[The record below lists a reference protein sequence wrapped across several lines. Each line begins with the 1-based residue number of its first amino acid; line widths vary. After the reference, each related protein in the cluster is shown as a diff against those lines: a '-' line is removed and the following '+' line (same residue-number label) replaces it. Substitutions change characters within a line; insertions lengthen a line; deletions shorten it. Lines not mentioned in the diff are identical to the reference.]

1 MTEKLPAGN
10 ALATAQT
17 VAKQRAAAQKTL
29 AFQSGRRRKA
39 LIEWSDPS
47 HQTHILDWHHRA
59 HEYGLPVDEREDADE
74 AQLYAAEP
82 HQLLAEEEPE
92 AFSPQPIPED
102 EDALERLD
110 EEEEARAAEVEPN
123 REDIDLVRMYL
134 QHIGKRKLLKAHE
147 EVALGERIEKAQREL
162 VAALAD
168 IPGAVQSL
176 VALADRVRTRGEPA
190 AELILL
196 PEGGELRPEHVT
208 SVLRA
213 FNRIKRRRSL
223 IERLCARLEN
233 PRLGARTR
241 ADLEA
246 RVDRARRAII
256 DDLAAQPIRPA
267 LIDETV
273 AELRQVDQEF
283 QQLEQSPRAER
294 AERLRALEAR
304 VGLPRAE
311 FRRRFARVEAAE
323 DVVREAKRELIEAN
337 LRLVVS
343 IAKRY
348 LNRGLSFL
356 DLIQEG
362 NIGLMKA
369 VDRFQFRR
377 GFKFSTYATWW
388 IRQAI
393 TRAVADYGRTIRLPV
408 HVIES
413 LNKLEKERK
422 ALRVE
427 LGREPRPEEIAEK
440 LQMPVGKV
448 RLLLDAQKTPYSLE
462 MKIGEDEG
470 TELGDLLRD
479 RTVQSPEE
487 RALAG
492 DLANE
497 VERVMAPL
505 SDREKEVLRLRY
517 GLGTDREYTLE
528 EIGQR
533 LSVTRERV
541 RQIESRALQKLRMAK
556 QREAEAMAAR
566 RRPA

>member
-1 MTEKLPAGN
+1 MAKK
-10 ALATAQT
+10 TAKPLT
-17 VAKQRAAAQKTL
+17 FTPGKR
-29 AFQSGRRRKA
+29 GRPRKS
-39 LIEWSDPS
+39 LIEWNDPS
-47 HQTHILDWHHRA
+47 TQAHVLDWRQRA
-59 HEYGLPVDEREDADE
+59 QDFGLAVHNRDE
-74 AQLYAAEP
+74 ADPGQPFDQPER
-82 HQLLAEEEPE
+82 LLQEDDPE
-92 AFSPQPIPED
+92 AFAEQPVPLQGEED
-102 EDALERLD
+102 EFEREETSEQLEPG
-110 EEEEARAAEVEPN
+110 AS
-123 REDIDLVRMYL
+123 REDVDLVRVYL

-147 EVALGERIEKAQREL
+147 ERIIGERIETAQRNL
-162 VAALAD
+162 VYALAD
-168 IPGAVQSL
+168 IPAAVQTL
-176 VALADRVRTRGEPA
+176 VALADRIRTKGDPA

-196 PEGGELRPEHVT
+196 PEGGELRDETTVP
-208 SVLRA
+208 VLKA
-213 FNRIKRRRSL
+213 FARIKRRRCVIDTL
-223 IERLCARLEN
+223 KQELDT
-233 PRLGARTR
+233 PRLAASKRVPLQTR
-241 ADLEA
+241 VE
-246 RVDRARRAII
+246 RARKALAE
-256 DDLAAQPIRPA
+256 DLADQPIRPS
-267 LIDETV
+267 LIDDVV
-273 AELRQVDQEF
+273 AELRQMAAEF
-283 QQLEQSPRAER
+283 HDLEQRPRAER
-294 AERLRALEAR
+294 LERCRALEAR
-304 VGLPRAE
+304 AGIPRAE
-311 FRRRFARVEAAE
+311 FMRRFAKLEAAE
-323 DVVREAKRELIEAN
+323 DLVREAKRELMEAN

-393 TRAVADYGRTIRLPV
+393 TRAVADHGRTIRLPV

-427 LGREPRPEEIAEK
+427 RGREPTPEDIAARMD
-440 LQMPVGKV
+440 MPASKV

-470 TELGDLLRD
+470 TELGDVLRD
-479 RTVQSPEE
+479 NSIRSPEDT
-487 RALAG
+487 ALDS
-492 DLANE
+492 DLQNE
-497 VERVMAPL
+497 VERALAPL

-528 EIGQR
+528 EIGRQ

-541 RQIESRALQKLRMAK
+541 RQIESRALQKLRAAR
-556 QREAEAMAAR
+556 QRETEGPR